1 MRISALLLLAAG
13 CATTPEP
20 KPIFADVWAK
30 WCHTCRFMNENVLN
44 DPALAK
50 ARAKYEWR
58 DIDREDPKNADF
70 LAKYPS
76 PMSPTYWIIDG
87 KTGAPRLKWI
97 GIATVAQM
105 KQLLDGPG
113 TSEADRALSQADRAD
128 AGGKFAEAASGY
140 REALRLAPPGWALR
154 DRAVESLTF
163 ALGEAGDKKGCA
175 EAALELVP
183 KMERGPSFANAA
195 GNGLSCALAA
205 NAHAVELI
213 PIVIEGLDAPDVGA
227 DRVSELFE
235 LLVEAARK
243 KGDDA
248 GAHAWAEKWIRFL
261 EDSARHAK
269 TPEARAVYDAHRL
282 EAALELGTPG
292 RAIPALE
299 QSEKDLPNDFNP
311 PARLCVAYLA
321 ADQIDAAEAACR
333 RALTRGMDG
342 PRRLRVLNSL
352 ADVLEKKGDRTGA
365 RAVIEDALRFAE
377 SLPAPQRPDAAMR
390 RLRERLQSLQ

>member
-1 MRISALLLLAAG
+1 MRTLALMLLAAG
-13 CATTPEP
+13 CATAPEP

-30 WCHTCRFMNENVLN
+30 WCHTCRYMNENVLN
-44 DPALAK
+44 DPALAQ

-113 TSEADRALSQADRAD
+113 TSEADRAIERADRLD
-128 AGGKFAEAASGY
+128 AAGKFADAAAGY
-140 REALRLAPPGWALR
+140 REALRVAPAGWALH

-163 ALGEAGDKKGCA
+163 ALDEAGDKKGCA
-175 EAALELVP
+175 DAALELVP
-183 KMERGPSFANAA
+183 RMEHGPSFANAA
-195 GNGLSCALAA
+195 GNGLACALKADE
-205 NAHAVELI
+205 HIDELV
-213 PIVIEGLDAPDVGA
+213 PIVIDGIDSPNVGA
-227 DRVSELFE
+227 DRVSELFG
-235 LLVEAARK
+235 LLVDASKK
-243 KGDDA
+243 KGDAA
-248 GAHAWAEKWIRFL
+248 GAHEWALKWIKYL
-261 EDSARHAK
+261 EDEARHAK

-282 EAALELGTPG
+282 EAALELGEPG

-321 ADQIDAAEAACR
+321 ADQVAEAEAACR

-352 ADVLEKKGDRTGA
+352 ADVLEKKGDRAGA
-365 RAVIEDALRFAE
+365 RAVIEDAIRFAE
-377 SLPAPQRPDAAMR
+377 LLPAPQRPDAALR
-390 RLRERLQSLQ
+390 RLRERLQSLK